1 MEFLFAI
8 VRSEAMKECLL
19 GIDLG
24 GTNIK
29 IGCFDTDLNL
39 IGKISV
45 PTLATEE
52 AKPEGIVEQFYS
64 ASVELLTQNGLS
76 LDDVCGIGIGSP
88 GPVDVKAGV
97 VQAAPNFPLF
107 KNVPLRDMVAE
118 RLGKPTILDNDANA
132 ACWAEYVIGAA
143 KGFDDMIM
151 FTLGTGIGGGI
162 VSDSKLIH
170 GPTGGAAELG
180 HLIVYPDGR
189 SCHCGQNGCVKA
201 YASANS
207 TAARAAEAVQA
218 GSESTLSAVLQE
230 NGAITCK
237 DVFDHAEKGDTLA
250 NEIVDGTAKALAI
263 VCTQMVNTTDP
274 QCIVFA
280 GGMIAAGDFLL
291 ERIRKSYKH
300 YIGSLFGK
308 EDIEICLATLGEDAG
323 IIGAAAL
330 APR

>member
-1 MEFLFAI
+1 
-8 VRSEAMKECLL
+8 MKDYLL

-29 IGCFDTDLNL
+29 IGCFDTDLTL

-45 PTLATEE
+45 PTLTKED
-52 AKPEGIVEQFYS
+52 AKPEDIVEQFYS
-64 ASVELLTQNGLS
+64 ASIELLKQNTLT
-76 LDDVCGIGIGSP
+76 LNDVCAIGIGSP

-107 KNVPLRDMVAE
+107 RNVPLKDMVAE
-118 RLGKPTILDNDANA
+118 RFGKPTILENDANA

-143 KGFDDMIM
+143 KGFDHMIA

-162 VSDSKLIH
+162 VCEGKLIH
-170 GPTGGAAELG
+170 GPIGGAAELG

-189 SCHCGQNGCVKA
+189 PCPCGQNGCVEA

-207 TAARAAEAVQA
+207 TAARATEAVKKGTQ
-218 GSESTLSAVLQE
+218 STLSELLQQ
-230 NGAITCK
+230 NGEITCK
-237 DVFDHAEKGDTLA
+237 DVFDHAEKGDNLA

-291 ERIRKSYKH
+291 DRIRKSYKH

-308 EDIEICLATLGEDAG
+308 GDIKICFATVGEDAG